1 MTYEE
6 FSRQLGKAGLT
17 VREFADLIK
26 MHPNSITN
34 CRKKGDVP
42 SHLAVAVALMGE
54 MAERHIDFRNVLS
67 KIEIASKKPRG
78 AGRGKFGGNKQN
90 HLDLFIQ

>member
-17 VREFADLIK
+17 VREFAELIK

-42 SHLAVAVALMGE
+42 SHLAVTVALMGE
-54 MAERHIDFRNVLS
+54 LAERHVNFRDVLL
-67 KIEIASKKPRG
+67 KIEITSKKPRG
-78 AGRGKFGGNKQN
+78 AGKGKFGGNKQN
-90 HLDLFIQ
+90 DLDLFIQ